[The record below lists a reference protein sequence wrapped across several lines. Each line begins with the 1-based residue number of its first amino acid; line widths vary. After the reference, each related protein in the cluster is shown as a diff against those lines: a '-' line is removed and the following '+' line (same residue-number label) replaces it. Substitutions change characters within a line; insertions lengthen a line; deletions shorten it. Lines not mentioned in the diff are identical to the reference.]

1 MWMPILLVCS
11 SMFAQDCLV
20 VTRNWEFHES
30 LDKCLEISVEKARIL
45 LKEPT
50 VFHVKPLCQKIK
62 INVET

>member
-20 VTRNWEFHES
+20 ITRNWEFHET
-30 LDKCLEISVEKARIL
+30 LDKCLEISVAKARIL

-50 VFHVKPLCQKIK
+50 VFHVKPLCQEIILDKK
-62 INVET
+62 T